1 MTNRQWLETLTDDKL
16 LNNIYIYCVVMH
28 DAGCP
33 EVLPCRECQR
43 EWLNAEHKED
53 NNDK

>member
-1 MTNRQWLETLTDDKL
+1 MTNRQWLETLTDDEL

-28 DAGCP
+28 DGGCP
-33 EVLPCRECQR
+33 KVLSCRECQR

-53 NNDK
+53 NND